1 MDKSNSVSSDEFGP
15 DPLAQTKLDEICA
28 IPNYYPVT
36 IDAKYLGNPQLL
48 AFDAYGN
55 VELYFVILLYNGI
68 TNSFRLDR
76 GMTVNVPDPNAVKE
90 ILSKTTKKVGAAK
103 RMTI

>member
-1 MDKSNSVSSDEFGP
+1 MDKSNSVTTDEFGP

-28 IPNYYPVT
+28 IQEYFPIVL
-36 IDAKYLGNPQLL
+36 DVKYLGNPQLL
-48 AFDAYGN
+48 AYDVFGN

-68 TNSFRLDR
+68 TNSFRLER
-76 GMTVNVPDPNAVKE
+76 GTTLNIPDPNRVKE
-90 ILSKTTKKVGAAK
+90 ILSKIPKKNGSAK